1 MKFSEIID
9 GLKEG
14 HIYQRNA
21 WDGNKAIMM
30 QIPAVIPADVVPKMT
45 SVQPALKQYL
55 STVGSGAIS
64 YHDQVLI
71 VNMVDDMIDT
81 ADVVEK
87 ILCQARERKEIF
99 TKLFS

>member
-14 HIYQRNA
+14 HIYQCNE
-21 WDGNKAIMM
+21 WDGNKVIMM

-71 VNMVDDMIDT
+71 VNMVDDASVDAQATYYIPTWEDIF
-81 ADVVEK
+81 ADDWRVM
-87 ILCQARERKEIF
+87 
-99 TKLFS
+99 